1 MAKAADIKADAEK
14 TRNDIKA
21 LNDLIHKEVE
31 RIEGAAF
38 SADREQTPAELKR
51 LDELEATRRELQKQV
66 TVLGFVTA
74 SKLDKSDDVAR
85 MLERMESVNEGL
97 EDRLARLKKIEKL
110 AKVAAQ
116 VADALAKI
124 AERLAKLVASGAI

>member
-14 TRNDIKA
+14 TRQDIIA
-21 LNDLIHKEVE
+21 LNNKIHDEVSAIE
-31 RIEGAAF
+31 RAAF
-38 SADREQTPAELKR
+38 MADREPTPAELKR
-51 LDELEATRRELQKQV
+51 QDELEATKKELQKQL
-66 TVLGFVTA
+66 TVLSFVTA

-85 MLERMESVNEGL
+85 LLERMQSVNAGL

-124 AERLAKLVASGAI
+124 AERLAKIVASGAI

>member
-38 SADREQTPAELKR
+38 SADRGQTPAELKR
-51 LDELEATRRELQKQV
+51 LDELEATRKELQKQA
-66 TVLGFVTA
+66 TVLSFVTA
-74 SKLDKSDDVAR
+74 NKLDKSDDVAR
-85 MLERMESVNEGL
+85 LLERMESVNEGL
-97 EDRLARLKKIEKL
+97 EDRLARLKRIEKF